1 MARSS
6 SGDSGILYVLLV
18 CVDDVT
24 FSHNGPDG
32 VSHWQYLRERRAG
45 ASSRKFPPYSPG
57 CAAMFEIVVVYN
69 GSKLRTGGASD
80 DDKHDAACH

>member
-1 MARSS
+1 MYSIF
-6 SGDSGILYVLLV
+6 GF
-18 CVDDVT
+18 VDEVT
-24 FSHNGPDG
+24 FFHNGPDG
-32 VSHWQYLRERRAG
+32 VWHWQYLRERRAG

-57 CAAMFEIVVVYN
+57 CAAMFDFVVHNGN